1 MQKVNKLEDRLIEFI
16 LSEEETKKKKKKR
29 SGGKTETK
37 KPQTHPNR
45 PAGSEQRVQ
54 YVCDWGLGRKE
65 ETNEEKDLRND
76 GQQLSEYGDRPKSL

>member
-1 MQKVNKLEDRLIEFI
+1 MKIDQQN
-16 LSEEETKKKKKKR
+16 LSYLKKKPKKR

-37 KPQTHPNR
+37 KPQTDLNR

-54 YVCDWGLGRKE
+54 YVCDWGLRRKE

>member
-1 MQKVNKLEDRLIEFI
+1 MQKVSKLEDRSTEFI
-16 LSEEETKKKKKKR
+16 LSEEETKKR

-37 KPQTHPNR
+37 KPQTDLNR

-54 YVCDWGLGRKE
+54 YVCDWGLRRKE